1 MSFNSDNNNT
11 FSPILPPFVNGMKPQ
26 YIAKRLYMIAD
37 DSGSTNNG
45 GGRFGSRF
53 GGRSSSRF
61 SSQSS
66 SNDDPNPPSVQTK
79 TIHIAIDEGNAQYL
93 ASIANRYNMEGV
105 RFKFAHFSSTCRIK
119 YNMTLKDSKELYD
132 IACKLG
138 IEQGKEFSS
147 TNLTGAINML
157 FPNELSESTVFVVA
171 SDGLPDDRFTVID
184 SMFRVVEKFKQDGE
198 ILHVFSIGAGS
209 IKDSS
214 SGTSVSCS
222 SRGGTRHSGLH
233 PNVALDDNLYKDF
246 VSKLS
251 TSSSECDKSFLV
263 FVSEFAS
270 GVNAYAPACQDY
282 SLLLKGV
289 DEFHNRIESLKADV
303 VLYTIETDSG
313 TVVLS
318 QDAQQTMNVLKKSS
332 RDFGFVS
339 NQFGNYVL
347 STGEYGNEPY
357 QLRVR
362 EINYVPL
369 TIKNYKPDPQIIV
382 CFLENITLAQKS
394 KVFNLYSTAK
404 SSIEQFAKDAVFVA
418 VYPDGSR
425 KHFKPE
431 TINDNSKSYFRIRSI
446 KW

>member
-1 MSFNSDNNNT
+1 MSSNSDNNNT

-26 YIAKRLYMIAD
+26 YIAKRLSMIAD

-45 GGRFGSRF
+45 RSGGRFGGRFGSRF
-53 GGRSSSRF
+53 SSQPSSS
-61 SSQSS
+61 
-66 SNDDPNPPSVQTK
+66 DEPNPPSIQTK

-105 RFKFAHFSSTCRIK
+105 RFKFAYFSSSCRIRH
-119 YNMTLKDSKELYD
+119 NMTLKDSKELYD
-132 IACKLG
+132 IACNLG
-138 IEQGKEFSS
+138 IEQRKEFSS
-147 TNLTGAINML
+147 TNLTSAINTL
-157 FPNELSESTVFVVA
+157 FPDEPSESTVFVVA
-171 SDGLPDDRFTVID
+171 SDGLPDDRFTVIE

-303 VLYTIETDSG
+303 VVYTIEADSG
-313 TVVLS
+313 TVVLP
-318 QDAQQTMNVLKKSS
+318 QDAQHTMNVLNKSS

-339 NQFGNYVL
+339 NHFGNYVL

-362 EINYVPL
+362 EDINYVPPA
-369 TIKNYKPDPQIIV
+369 IKNYKPDEQITV

-404 SSIEQFAKDAVFVA
+404 LPIEQFAKDAVFVA
-418 VYPDGSR
+418 VCPDGSR
-425 KHFKPE
+425 KYYRPE
-431 TINDNSKSYFRIRSI
+431 TINHNSKSYFRIRSI